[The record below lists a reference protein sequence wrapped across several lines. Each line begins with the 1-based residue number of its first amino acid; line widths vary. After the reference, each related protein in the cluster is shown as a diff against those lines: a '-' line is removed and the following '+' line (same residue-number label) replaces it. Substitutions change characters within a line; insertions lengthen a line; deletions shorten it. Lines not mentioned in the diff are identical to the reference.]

1 MKHSSCLNVCRHSAK
16 RIKTLLD
23 KSKNQ
28 LLSYA
33 PHEQFKEN
41 FPVTH
46 KCDHIKLSQIFLAMD
61 KLCAQELQIS
71 KLPCTEFLEKQRL
84 VNLPRCNGVPLTRLD
99 QGVVSTQCC
108 VNQKH
113 VNHFFL
119 FDGKNPQ
126 DLLAGRHVQRRFR
139 EYILASRQLK
149 NIAIQV
155 IPNARKYQIALLK
168 DENPDE
174 GGNRPMDWMPIKTEE
189 RHFRIGHTIK
199 HSQ

>member
-1 MKHSSCLNVCRHSAK
+1 MHHSSRSNVCRHSAK

-33 PHEQFKEN
+33 LNEPAKQDD

-46 KCDHIKLSQIFLAMD
+46 KCDHIKLSQILTAMD
-61 KLCAQELQIS
+61 KLCGQEFQIS
-71 KLPCTEFLEKQRL
+71 KLKCKELLDKQRMI
-84 VNLPRCNGVPLTRLD
+84 NLPICNGVPLTSLD
-99 QGVVSTQCC
+99 HGAVSTQCC

-119 FDGKNPQ
+119 FEGKHPQ
-126 DLLAGRHVQRRFR
+126 DLLSRRHVHRRFR
-139 EYILASRQLK
+139 EYLLACRQLK
-149 NIAIQV
+149 NIAHQA
-155 IPNARKYQIALLK
+155 IPNARKYQIAILK

-174 GGNRPMDWMPIKTEE
+174 GITRPIDWMPIKMEE
-189 RHFRIGHTIK
+189 RHFLMGHTIK
-199 HSQ
+199 TS